1 MHLRLASIWAILRIV
16 YIERLPKSGK
26 NLARGQRVCMR
37 KKKVCKTSWRKQHSS
52 KAILKDR
59 KRKRTRIQMKGCIQS
74 KTTTQYWTKLLQM
87 EQQIDGQKTGVRLP
101 GHWTRWVL
109 PSLKT
114 TSDLTEWHSTG
125 WIPDNWSRLAIARL
139 SGQLAPSNKFMDVLM
154 STMMLLV

>member
-1 MHLRLASIWAILRIV
+1 MHLSLASIWAILRIV
-16 YIERLPKSGK
+16 YIERLHKSGK
-26 NLARGQRVCMR
+26 ELTDKRTKSLHEEKESLQNTVKKATQRNA
-37 KKKVCKTSWRKQHSS
+37 TQLES
-52 KAILKDR
+52 ILKDR

-114 TSDLTEWHSTG
+114 TSDLTE
-125 WIPDNWSRLAIARL
+125 
-139 SGQLAPSNKFMDVLM
+139 
-154 STMMLLV
+154 